1 MMGGLFPQSLGGPG
15 KSLISYPFTKPMS
28 TKQAP
33 TVCTGAEGVRERGA
47 QWLLWKCGLWVDC
60 QRPGL

>member
-28 TKQAP
+28 TKEAP
-33 TVCTGAEGVRERGA
+33 SVCTGAEGVRERGA
-47 QWLLWKCGLWVDC
+47 QWLVWKYGL
-60 QRPGL
+60 